1 MGLRH
6 RKILEE
12 ICYIY
17 CKSSCPP
24 SDCKECHIRCSA
36 VEPPIYYTPPPPAF
50 DDYVDLNDP
59 SKIHHKIATWL
70 IVVIAVLSA
79 AFFALLCFVV
89 YRRFLFGCFR
99 RRSSEMSPEEDRRR
113 DFLDEEGGPVVDH
126 PIWYI
131 RTPGLQQ
138 SIISAITVVKYK
150 KGEGLIDGTECSVCL
165 SEFEEDE
172 NLRLLPKC
180 NHAFHLPCIDTWLR
194 SHTNCPMCRAP
205 IVTNPT
211 TVIASPEPNV
221 AALTDSEEPQ
231 METVENGSENSSGV
245 VENSDN
251 ELRNGDEEEE
261 EGGARRGE
269 IVDEEEVG
277 NLQPRRRSVS
287 LDSSAVEKINRALTR
302 ANNNTVVGPSSSSSS
317 KRVSKSGSSS
327 FRLKSLQIVAGTS
340 MKRSRSY
347 NGKNVHSWYSR
358 SQRKP
363 SAPIRSF

>member
-12 ICYIY
+12 ICYLY
-17 CKSSCPP
+17 CNMKDSPPCLPSNCKSC
-24 SDCKECHIRCSA
+24 RVQCSI
-36 VEPPIYYTPPPPAF
+36 EPPIYYPPPTPVAV
-50 DDYVDLNDP
+50 DDDVDYDDLH
-59 SKIHHKIATWL
+59 KIHHKISTWL
-70 IVVIAVLSA
+70 TVVIAVLAA
-79 AFFALLCFVV
+79 AFFALLCFAV
-89 YRRFLFGCFR
+89 YRRFLSGWFR
-99 RRSSEMSPEEDRRR
+99 RRNSETEEDQRG
-113 DFLDEEGGPVVDH
+113 DFLDEEQGPVVDH

-138 SIISAITVVKYK
+138 SIISAITVCKYK
-150 KGEGLIDGTECSVCL
+150 KGEGLIEGTECSVCL

-205 IVTNPT
+205 IVTNPA
-211 TVIASPEPNV
+211 TVFASPEPNV
-221 AALTDSEEPQ
+221 VASTDSEERQ
-231 METVENGSENSSGV
+231 METVENGSENSGV
-245 VENSDN
+245 VENSDG
-251 ELRNGDEEEE
+251 ELRTRDEE
-261 EGGARRGE
+261 EGGGGRRE
-269 IVDEEEVG
+269 TADEEEVG

-287 LDSSAVEKINRALTR
+287 LDSSAVEKINRVLAIT
-302 ANNNTVVGPSSSSSS
+302 NTAVSSVGSSSSSS

-327 FRLKSLQIVAGTS
+327 FRMKSLQIVAGTS

-347 NGKNVHSWYSR
+347 NGKLVHSWYSR

-363 SAPIRSF
+363 SVPIRSF